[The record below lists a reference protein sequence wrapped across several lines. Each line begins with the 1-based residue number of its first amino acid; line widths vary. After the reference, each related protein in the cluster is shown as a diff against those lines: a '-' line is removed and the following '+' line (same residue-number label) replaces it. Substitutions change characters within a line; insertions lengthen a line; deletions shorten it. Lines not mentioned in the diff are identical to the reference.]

1 MKIKKYRILVADDE
15 ENIRMLLSE
24 TLKDEGYEIIEVTN
38 GDEAVKEVKKSDFDC
53 VLLDVRMPVLDGM
66 EAFLK

>member
-1 MKIKKYRILVADDE
+1 MK
-15 ENIRMLLSE
+15 
-24 TLKDEGYEIIEVTN
+24 GYEIIEVTN

-66 EAFLK
+66 EAFLNREIEYLQ